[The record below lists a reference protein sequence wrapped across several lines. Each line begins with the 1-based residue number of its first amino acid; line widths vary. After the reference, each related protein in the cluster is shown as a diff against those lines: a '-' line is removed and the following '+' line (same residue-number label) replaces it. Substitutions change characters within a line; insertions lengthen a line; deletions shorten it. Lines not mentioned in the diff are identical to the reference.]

1 MPTSATA
8 KRSPLRCIG
17 ALGRSTRSAAGG
29 DRLAPASPIRSR
41 AVSSGSPGRS
51 RSIDLGAVLDAAAD
65 QVKRFLVAPDRTY
78 RDTMALWGAHA
89 HLLHREE
96 LGVGFTPRL
105 AFQSPTKR
113 CGKSTALKCTY
124 LMAHH
129 PRMASSISPSSLF
142 RAVDAFAVSIFVDEG
157 DNVFK
162 TASPELLAV
171 INSGADRMTAKVM
184 RTEAVGDGK
193 FEAREFNCFAAVALT
208 SIQQVPDTL
217 QDRCIVLP
225 LRRATKDERPERL
238 TLRTR
243 GELIDIGR
251 QFDRWAADLE
261 KLPEPD
267 LPADLFNRIEDRWF
281 VLFQIA
287 QLAGGDWPERC
298 QKAALADLKREEAAD
313 AEGGLGGDLLAD
325 VWKVFYERRRTE
337 LHTKELCAALNA
349 MEESPWST
357 ANRGQPIDG
366 NYLHRHLRDFIPG
379 DGGSHRAAQVLRRRS

>member
-1 MPTSATA
+1 M
-8 KRSPLRCIG
+8 
-17 ALGRSTRSAAGG
+17 
-29 DRLAPASPIRSR
+29 
-41 AVSSGSPGRS
+41 
-51 RSIDLGAVLDAAAD
+51 
-65 QVKRFLVAPDRTY
+65 
-78 RDTMALWGAHA
+78 
-89 HLLHREE
+89 
-96 LGVGFTPRL
+96 
-105 AFQSPTKR
+105 
-113 CGKSTALKCTY
+113 
-124 LMAHH
+124 
-129 PRMASSISPSSLF
+129 F

-157 DNVFK
+157 DNVFR

-251 QFDRWAADLE
+251 KFDRWAADLE

-313 AEGGLGGDLLAD
+313 AEGGL
-325 VWKVFYERRRTE
+325 ER
-337 LHTKELCAALNA
+337 
-349 MEESPWST
+349 
-357 ANRGQPIDG
+357 
-366 NYLHRHLRDFIPG
+366 
-379 DGGSHRAAQVLRRRS
+379 